1 MPSTYVPPHMR
12 EAVAGDIGVSFN
24 SVSMNQREYSLREI
38 QNQFGNTPSSVRTL
52 NKSASGALSYIL
64 LFGDEHKDWPSQM
77 FCKSNLH
84 LLPEDLAVPGAQHK
98 NDRWDIVEMYLVF
111 EQLADRTRRIA
122 HFTFIGYHFITNIKY
137 FEPHSPELVSK
148 LGAKFRKQDGTASS
162 RRKEAWEES
171 LGMRWAV
178 VELNRVPEEVLK
190 TRGLQNPM
198 VPLKA
203 NKGVKEALEELRSRD

>member
-98 NDRWDIVEMYLVF
+98 MIDGILSRCILSSNNLPIAPAGL
-111 EQLADRTRRIA
+111 RI
-122 HFTFIGYHFITNIKY
+122 
-137 FEPHSPELVSK
+137 LRL
-148 LGAKFRKQDGTASS
+148 LGTIS
-162 RRKEAWEES
+162 
-171 LGMRWAV
+171 
-178 VELNRVPEEVLK
+178 
-190 TRGLQNPM
+190 
-198 VPLKA
+198 
-203 NKGVKEALEELRSRD
+203 